1 LFVQVAL
8 STLHAQQTIVLKY
21 ISTDIL
27 FFIARHN
34 DNDNNKQQTTI
45 NSNYD
50 HHISIFSPQG
60 RLYQMEYAFKAA
72 SSASGLTGISLR
84 GQNSCVV
91 VTQKKVPDRLMDP
104 QSVSHIFTIT
114 PQIGCLATG
123 MIADCKAQIQRMRYE
138 AAEFQFKYGYG
149 IPVHVLAK
157 RIADIAQ
164 VNTQSAS
171 MRPLATVCILVG
183 VDDERGPQVFKVDCA
198 GHYLPFFG
206 TASGAKEQE
215 AMNYLEKRVEE
226 MREYDADQTVRT
238 AIMCLGS
245 VLGSDFRGSEIEV
258 AMVEEGKNGGRFT
271 VLTEEEID
279 AHLSFIADSDA

>member
-1 LFVQVAL
+1 M
-8 STLHAQQTIVLKY
+8 SR
-21 ISTDIL
+21 D
-27 FFIARHN
+27 
-34 DNDNNKQQTTI
+34 
-45 NSNYD
+45 SNYD

-72 SSASGLTGISLR
+72 SSASGLTGISVR
-84 GQNSCVV
+84 GKNSCCV

-104 QSVSHIFTIT
+104 KSISHIFSIT
-114 PQIGCLATG
+114 PKIGCLATG
-123 MIADCKAQIQRMRYE
+123 MIADCKAQIQRARYE
-138 AAEFQFKYGYG
+138 AADFKFKYGYN
-149 IPVHVLAK
+149 IPVHMLAK

-171 MRPLATVCILVG
+171 MRPLATVCILIA
-183 VDDERGPQVFKVDCA
+183 VDDEKGPQVFKVDCA

-215 AMNYLEKRVEE
+215 GVNFLEKKVDD
-226 MREYDADQTVRT
+226 MKEYGADDTVRT

-258 AMVEEGKNGGRFT
+258 GMIEGTNGTFKTLSEG
-271 VLTEEEID
+271 EID
-279 AHLSFIADSDA
+279 AHLNAIADADA